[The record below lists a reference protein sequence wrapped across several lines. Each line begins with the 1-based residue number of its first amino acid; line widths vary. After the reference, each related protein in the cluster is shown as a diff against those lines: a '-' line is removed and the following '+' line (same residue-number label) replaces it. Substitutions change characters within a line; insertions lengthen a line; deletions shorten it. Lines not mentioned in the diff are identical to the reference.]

1 MFSVSID
8 PVNNSLAVSG
18 GEDDK
23 AYVWQIQDGHTL
35 LECLGKLFDVLFL
48 SGIVADIP
56 QNNIKGVKKTFCS
69 EMLVISLHLPN
80 SFQSSNSIA
89 AMKPFHDSN
98 C

>member
-1 MFSVSID
+1 MSID

-56 QNNIKGVKKTFCS
+56 QNNIFCS
-69 EMLVISLHLPN
+69 EMLVISLQLPN
-80 SFQSSNSIA
+80 SFQSSNNIA